1 VTPLPGESDCTCSF
15 ARFEDDPCPEHGP
28 RPGRPRAPG
37 LSAYMPTTYRA
48 CVITNSVRTR
58 DMIPPSIHREFARDS
73 KAALADTRA
82 AFLKMLADHIPS
94 DGARAWFE
102 RSDRH
107 GAVTLARY
115 LGIPTER
122 DATTGRE
129 TAGTW
134 VYEHGCPGTLDTLPN
149 IVHAGLAR
157 KGAP

>member
-1 VTPLPGESDCTCSF
+1 
-15 ARFEDDPCPEHGP
+15 
-28 RPGRPRAPG
+28 
-37 LSAYMPTTYRA
+37 MPTTYRA

-58 DMIPPSIHREFARDS
+58 DMIPPSIHREFSRDS

-102 RSDRH
+102 RQGPR
-107 GAVTLARY
+107 GYAVTLARY
-115 LGIPTER
+115 SGKPTAR

-134 VYEHGCPGTLDTLPN
+134 ILDEGRADTVADLDTLPT
-149 IVHAGLAR
+149 IVRAGTAP
-157 KGAP
+157 KGTP